1 MPTPF
6 IMPKMDMD
14 QESVHIDEWLKK
26 EGDLVTKGEPVVVIE
41 TDKITSEVEAPAT
54 GKLTHLLYGE

>member
-14 QESVHIDEWLKK
+14 QEVVTIIAWLK
-26 EGDLVTKGEPVVVIE
+26 TKVIRS
-41 TDKITSEVEAPAT
+41 KKANR
-54 GKLTHLLYGE
+54 LLK